1 MSLAVAGLAAQ
12 APVIVQDAEIIRES
26 FPEFIETLQ
35 ALGARLTLES

>member
-26 FPEFIETLQ
+26 FPEFMATMQ
-35 ALGARLTLES
+35 ALGAHLALE